1 MKLMLS
7 CREAR
12 ERLTE
17 YSEGALP
24 FRERVPLWLH
34 LLICTACAAFYRGLR
49 AVPGVAR
56 FLLAPEDPAPDE
68 AARALASALRHLSE
82 HHS

>member
-7 CREAR
+7 CRETR

-17 YSEGALP
+17 YAEGALP
-24 FRERVPLWLH
+24 VRERIRVWMH
-34 LLICTACAAFYRGLR
+34 LLICSACAAFFRGLR

-68 AARALASALRHLSE
+68 AARALANALRHLSE
-82 HHS
+82 PHA

>member
-12 ERLTE
+12 ERLTD
-17 YSEGALP
+17 YAEGALP
-24 FRERVPLWLH
+24 VRERIRVWLH
-34 LLICTACAAFYRGLR
+34 LVICSACKAFYRGLR

-56 FLLAPEDPAPDE
+56 FLLAPEDPPPTE
-68 AARALASALRHLSE
+68 AAQALASALRHLSE
-82 HHS
+82 PHS